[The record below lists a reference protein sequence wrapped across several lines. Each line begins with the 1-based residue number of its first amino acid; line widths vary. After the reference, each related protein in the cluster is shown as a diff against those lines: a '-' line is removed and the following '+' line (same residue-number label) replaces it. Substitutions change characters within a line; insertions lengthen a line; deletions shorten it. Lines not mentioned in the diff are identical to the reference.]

1 MPAFGKRIVF
11 FALLLCAAFA
21 LSAASAAAGLSAS
34 GGLAVYSVSG
44 ESYLR
49 ASDGSADGL
58 GRDAAARLIELIEH
72 PKTALIDRYVVSGEL
87 MEGGSVADLTHR

>member
-11 FALLLCAAFA
+11 FALLLCSAFA
-21 LSAASAAAGLSAS
+21 FSAASAAAGLSAS

-58 GRDAAARLIELIEH
+58 GRDEYIAVN
-72 PKTALIDRYVVSGEL
+72 IDLKNNGSSEAWCRDVHFRV
-87 MEGGSVADLTHR
+87 EGRVLTVIDYA